1 MTNCVTNCVTILR
14 VNWNIMVIKLVCNID
29 KEGCKNSKL
38 YAMSKCQ
45 FKNSLVNSLT
55 YYIKYKKLKITYD
68 FR

>member
-1 MTNCVTNCVTILR
+1 MTNRMTNSVTILR
-14 VNWNIMVIKLVCNID
+14 VNWDIMVIKLVCDIG
-29 KEGCKNSKL
+29 KEACKNSKL